1 MNFKAFRIFSL
12 SALLACAASLAAQT
26 IQLNGEWTATLPG
39 EKPQAMQLPGTLDM
53 AGIGQ
58 PDTLQ
63 PAMTKPQ
70 LLRLTRKHSYIG
82 PCTYARTIEITPDM
96 AGKPLRLTMERVLW
110 KSSLKV
116 DGKPVGT
123 ANESLHHRFF
133 RRIDL
138 RHAPGGIG
146 RQAPPRKR
154 QQNFPARHP
163 RVLHIP
169 AHRRAADR

>member
-39 EKPQAMQLPGTLDM
+39 EKPQALQLPGTLDM

-82 PCTYARTIEITPDM
+82 PCTYARTIDVTPDM

-116 DGKPVGT
+116 DGKPV
-123 ANESLHHRFF
+123 
-133 RRIDL
+133 
-138 RHAPGGIG
+138 
-146 RQAPPRKR
+146 
-154 QQNFPARHP
+154 
-163 RVLHIP
+163 
-169 AHRRAADR
+169 